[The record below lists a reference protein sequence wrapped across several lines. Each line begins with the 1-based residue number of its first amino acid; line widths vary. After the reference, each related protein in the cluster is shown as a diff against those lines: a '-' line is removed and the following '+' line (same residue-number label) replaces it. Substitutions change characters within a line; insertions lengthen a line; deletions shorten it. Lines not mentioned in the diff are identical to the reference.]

1 MGRHNNDGGQYLAL
15 MAQNMQNIA
24 KERDRATSSLFGGF
38 ASFGEALEKIDERS
52 RVKENDEF
60 QKQRALEQQKMQQ
73 EAFKLQRESFDFQKE
88 QEKNRLKQQEWQNNF
103 ALKQFNARNELN
115 PLQREQYR
123 SMKLDND
130 ILQRGYE
137 EYMGLQ
143 SSNSPISS
151 YISQQE
157 NVSDT
162 TEANTTTQR
171 EPLAR
176 NEHIAQS
183 TQRDTQ
189 NAMEKMWSNTPKIK
203 NKNLKT
209 NSGYEGE
216 AGKNNMLSVLQNT
229 QGNTQAQ
236 FQHDRPYSS
245 FAMERF
251 KEKYKLND
259 EIKLKQTHENITTMN
274 RTLVNAE
281 TAFIGILSLMPALN
295 KNSGLISGAKRF
307 VANVTG
313 DIIDLNAE
321 EQRFKNLNNSIIRSI
336 GKMEFGNDTG
346 GNKIP
351 NLEKDFQFKYG
362 DKEANIGKLQSLIE
376 HLRHVYSVNLSAL
389 QGGTP
394 HQIATLNKFEMLDNY
409 LKTTPL
415 KEIDLEK
422 VTQELIGHL

>member
-1 MGRHNNDGGQYLAL
+1 MRRHNNDGGQYLAL
-15 MAQNMQNIA
+15 MTQNMQNIA

-38 ASFGEALEKIDERS
+38 ASFGEALEKIDERT

-143 SSNSPISS
+143 SSSSPISS

-162 TEANTTTQR
+162 IEANITTQR
-171 EPLAR
+171 ESLTR

-189 NAMEKMWSNTPKIK
+189 NAMEKMWSNTPKVK

-216 AGKNNMLSVLQNT
+216 AGKNNILSVLQNM
-229 QGNTQAQ
+229 QVIQPQ
-236 FQHDRPYSS
+236 KPQPSFFLQH
-245 FAMERF
+245 FMNN
-251 KEKYKLND
+251 YKLNN
-259 EIKLKQTHENITTMN
+259 EINTKQTHENITSQN
-274 RTLVNAE
+274 KTLISAE
-281 TAFIGILSLMPALN
+281 VAFRNILSFMPLLEE
-295 KNSGLISGAKRF
+295 NSGVTPGLNRF
-307 VANVTG
+307 IANLTG
-313 DIIDLNAE
+313 DIIDLETQE
-321 EQRFKNLNNSIIRSI
+321 EYFKNRNNAAII
-336 GKMEFGNDTG
+336 GLAKMFYNSDTG
-346 GNKIP
+346 GKKIP
-351 NLEKDFQFKYG
+351 NLEKDFLLKYG
-362 DKEANIGKLQSLIE
+362 DYAANIGKVKGMVTQ
-376 HLRHVYSVNLSAL
+376 VYHEYVTNLSKL
-389 QGGTP
+389 QGGDAS
-394 HQIATLNKFEMLDNY
+394 QRAMLNNIKA
-409 LKTTPL
+409 LK
-415 KEIDLEK
+415 DYLEK
-422 VTQELIGHL
+422 TPAEELQLAEVSEEIAKKIEPF